1 MKHKG
6 ISKFFWKT
14 QKKKDFFT
22 EFWGEFLHI
31 VKDIFLLFRN
41 FYHWTVSKIIINIVA
56 LWVGLVLALPFFLFA
71 VFIALIDPIPWG
83 TLIVYQLQWINSLLE
98 VLSYATLH
106 TFSFVVMTLV
116 MIVTLLFFLI
126 WNAYSNV
133 LLIRLYRWYLE
144 KEKYDF
150 KKNLYL
156 SAPHIKKFV
165 FVALWHGLILL
176 TPLLLLWSIALV
188 FIALQW
194 GGKITFEV
202 FSLSLLILVLVSIFI
217 LSYTLYRILFSVIY
231 LAFDKKEK
239 VEKHSWWH
247 YIKKSMKVTSW
258 VKKYAKFM
266 FVLAF
271 LFLITHPLR
280 LAGENI
286 QNDISRLSSAIEY
299 RALALANPEVAP
311 ESPLRETAL
320 YYEELSDEK
329 LFANYR
335 GAVLLS
341 ILLSVIGFLLFS
353 GLYTMAFVSFY
364 TRILS

>member
-1 MKHKG
+1 
-6 ISKFFWKT
+6 
-14 QKKKDFFT
+14 
-22 EFWGEFLHI
+22 
-31 VKDIFLLFRN
+31 
-41 FYHWTVSKIIINIVA
+41 
-56 LWVGLVLALPFFLFA
+56 
-71 VFIALIDPIPWG
+71 
-83 TLIVYQLQWINSLLE
+83 
-98 VLSYATLH
+98 
-106 TFSFVVMTLV
+106 
-116 MIVTLLFFLI
+116 
-126 WNAYSNV
+126 
-133 LLIRLYRWYLE
+133 
-144 KEKYDF
+144 
-150 KKNLYL
+150 
-156 SAPHIKKFV
+156 
-165 FVALWHGLILL
+165 
-176 TPLLLLWSIALV
+176 
-188 FIALQW
+188 
-194 GGKITFEV
+194 
-202 FSLSLLILVLVSIFI
+202 
-217 LSYTLYRILFSVIY
+217 
-231 LAFDKKEK
+231 
-239 VEKHSWWH
+239 
-247 YIKKSMKVTSW
+247 